1 MSVVRRKGSEEG
13 GEEGEEDWPS
23 LKGEEDL
30 EFDQAG
36 RTKMKRGE
44 GV

>member
-13 GEEGEEDWPS
+13 PS

-30 EFDQAG
+30 EFGQAG